1 MPVNLELKVKVPTF
15 ANIKKILKEID
26 AKKISLLQQK
36 DVYFKVENGLL
47 KLRSEEDRQTL
58 IYYNRNESSKN
69 RWSDFKLLRIKD
81 KTAEKFLSHLFEAEA
96 IVKKKRELYMYDNTR
111 IHLDT
116 VEELGA
122 FLELET
128 LLIGS
133 KEDAKKRFKHIKQ
146 KLELNEYEELRTSYR
161 SLLLAKARR

>member
-26 AKKISLLQQK
+26 AKKISLLKQK
-36 DVYFKVENGLL
+36 DVYFKVEYGLL

-58 IYYNRNESSKN
+58 IYYDRDESSKN

-81 KTAEKFLSHLFEAEA
+81 KSAEKFLSQIFEVEA
-96 IVKKKRELYMYDNTR
+96 IVKKKRELFMYDNTR

-128 LLIGS
+128 LLIGG
-133 KEDAKKRFKHIKQ
+133 KEDAKKRFKFIKQ
-146 KLELNEYEELRTSYR
+146 KLELHRYEELRTSYR
-161 SLLLAKARR
+161 TLLLAKARR